1 MLIPPILPVLLLS
14 VGAGLGLSP
23 SHRAKWRMA
32 LQKQA
37 AIKRRSTFPQ
47 SCSMCLMSVWRLF
60 LPKFICI
67 PNSRSWPVYW
77 RCLSPASWLFP
88 PWPVLSSAAPPMSR
102 PFSSSWRDRGF
113 QYTAEESTPVKGEER
128 REKAVCV
135 MMMRWFLLLTQTT
148 RFDAYKHFPPPNP
161 RSMSS
166 RTQREGQGAIS
177 SLQKPIFCAANTA
190 RIWQVLYQPWGG
202 IRPNSKTAFYS
213 FSQLPCSHYPPFFR
227 FKINFH
233 LLPTWCLK
241 ALRWK
246 KKRRRKNIFHLGWGY
261 TQRAYQ
267 KWPCTPSDSF
277 AEGFWA
283 SMLFLLILKEKD
295 KEVVILGRDSKAKGV
310 VHRGWKSQVIFQQW
324 KSFSAPVLLE
334 KGWIHMSVFH
344 FTDYEWLL
352 CSQHY
357 EPEWGLCEKAP
368 LPCAHG
374 YSTHIG
380 QPIARTTKSPSL
392 S

>member
-1 MLIPPILPVLLLS
+1 MLISTSLHRTQDLWALVPNVKGREPSALCRNQFS
-14 VGAGLGLSP
+14 VQPTQHGSGKYYTNPEEALGQIVKQP
-23 SHRAKWRMA
+23 STASA
-32 LQKQA
+32 
-37 AIKRRSTFPQ
+37 S
-47 SCSMCLMSVWRLF
+47 
-60 LPKFICI
+60 
-67 PNSRSWPVYW
+67 
-77 RCLSPASWLFP
+77 SPA
-88 PWPVLSSAAPPMSR
+88 
-102 PFSSSWRDRGF
+102 
-113 QYTAEESTPVKGEER
+113 
-128 REKAVCV
+128 
-135 MMMRWFLLLTQTT
+135 LTT
-148 RFDAYKHFPPPNP
+148 
-161 RSMSS
+161 
-166 RTQREGQGAIS
+166 
-177 SLQKPIFCAANTA
+177 
-190 RIWQVLYQPWGG
+190 
-202 IRPNSKTAFYS
+202 
-213 FSQLPCSHYPPFFR
+213 PPFFR

-246 KKRRRKNIFHLGWGY
+246 KKKRRKNIFHLGWGY

-324 KSFSAPVLLE
+324 KSFSAPILLE

-380 QPIARTTKSPSL
+380 QPTARTTKSPSL